1 MRKITTKIAALFMFT
16 MAALQVNAQAFNSED
31 GEGMYRIQLQGTD
44 VCMSLPDALPIAEG
58 EFQTIVYQTVDATKN
73 EQVFRVIQVFDEEGN
88 PVTGRYH
95 IESVVTGKG
104 SVEILDI
111 TRENPPIG
119 CRNSFP
125 GDPADGIDIW
135 NPTRGTGTQLFSEN
149 TSEDA
154 EFASRSKR
162 RLQNAELGLDAQ
174 LSGGSPTVLDWVRVE
189 TLSTPEALAGASL
202 KAFPNPS
209 ASGIFNL
216 SVETAYTV
224 YSVLGKQVLQGSGSS
239 VNLSQLSK
247 GLYILKTDAG
257 QTIRLIF

>member
-1 MRKITTKIAALFMFT
+1 MKKITTKIAALLMFT
-16 MAALQVNAQAFNSED
+16 MTAFQVNAQAFE
-31 GEGMYRIQLQGTD
+31 GVEGMYRIQIQGTNA
-44 VCMSLPDALPIAEG
+44 CMSLPDALPIASG
-58 EFQTIVYQTVDATKN
+58 ESQTLVYQEVDATKN
-73 EQVFRVIQVFDEEGN
+73 EQVFNVIQAVDADGAPLTNTFK
-88 PVTGRYH
+88 
-95 IESVVTGKG
+95 IESVVNGKG
-104 SVEILDI
+104 LVEIIDTSLEAP
-111 TRENPPIG
+111 RIG
-119 CRNSFP
+119 CKNNFD
-125 GDPADGIDIW
+125 GDVLDGLDNW

-149 TSEDA
+149 TATDA
-154 EFASRSKR
+154 AFTGKSKR
-162 RLQNAELGLDAQ
+162 RVQNAELGTEVM
-174 LSGGSPTVLDWVRVE
+174 LSGGGPSRFDWVPVT